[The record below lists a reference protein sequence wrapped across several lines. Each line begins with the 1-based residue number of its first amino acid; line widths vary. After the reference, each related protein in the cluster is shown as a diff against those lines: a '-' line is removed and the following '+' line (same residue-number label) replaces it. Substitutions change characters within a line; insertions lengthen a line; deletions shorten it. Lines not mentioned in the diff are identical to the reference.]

1 MSISKSLRF
10 CQTLMMRYVVMSP
23 RQRCASIKYLVKNI
37 LIITTPKHQEKSNM
51 HHDRALE
58 QGHECNWEAMDLH
71 PMCKFYSQEDL
82 P

>member
-1 MSISKSLRF
+1 
-10 CQTLMMRYVVMSP
+10 
-23 RQRCASIKYLVKNI
+23 
-37 LIITTPKHQEKSNM
+37 M